1 MRTKTVIGLAVAI
14 VGVALLVVVLWPAP
28 DPLAR
33 VETVAIRP
41 PDWEKEPANPA
52 VRVPFMD
59 GLTVTLGERNIRI
72 VADPQAADAILVVR
86 DIRVESLEFRLE
98 SGQLTGR
105 VSATCVLTEVR
116 TGETRIMDFALEIK
130 DGGVRAT
137 LVARKFWQFWKR
149 G

>member
-1 MRTKTVIGLAVAI
+1 MRARTLI
-14 VGVALLVVVLWPAP
+14 GVAVISVVTVLIVIVLWPAP

-33 VETVAIRP
+33 VETVVIRP

-98 SGQLTGR
+98 SGQLAGR
-105 VSATCVLTEVR
+105 VSATCVLTEARSGDTR
-116 TGETRIMDFALEIK
+116 TLDFVLEIK